1 MTLQCKRC
9 FLWPVGWNHDIRHF
23 AGHVKKPVNPFLVI
37 FMFQLRNFM
46 LLLCVE
52 GIYLISWSPL
62 KKKTSVDEVWNV
74 RCPFLDSQ
82 GFHPTVTIFIFNHC
96 RDEMKHTN
104 TLKPLLAENINDC
117 TYCSIWKHTDNSIVV
132 HWVTHSGPSWQL
144 NRNVEMSPIHQHW
157 LSFLLIVT
165 VTLCSDYIHI
175 LHTQI

>member
-82 GFHPTVTIFIFNHC
+82 GFHPTVTIFIFNHF

-104 TLKPLLAENINDC
+104 ALKPLLAENINDC
-117 TYCSIWKHTDNSIVV
+117 TYCSILKTHWQQYCGTLGNTLRAFLTTKPQRGNEPNTSTLVV
-132 HWVTHSGPSWQL
+132 FSTYSDCY
-144 NRNVEMSPIHQHW
+144 
-157 LSFLLIVT
+157 T
-165 VTLCSDYIHI
+165 V
-175 LHTQI
+175 